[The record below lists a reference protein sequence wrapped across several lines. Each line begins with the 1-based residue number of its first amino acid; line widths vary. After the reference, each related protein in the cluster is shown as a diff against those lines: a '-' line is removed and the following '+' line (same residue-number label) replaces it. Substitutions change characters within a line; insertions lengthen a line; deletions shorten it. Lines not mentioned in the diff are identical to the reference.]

1 MALWFIFYNLF
12 FYPIFFFVYLVISFT
27 NKKAR
32 EGFLGKIRSKRLIC
46 KIFKDKNVNSEIFW
60 FHAASLGE
68 FRQVKPVIENLK
80 KSIPESTILV
90 SFFSPSGY
98 NYAVSEAIDFKIYMP
113 FDFLWTVHS
122 VLNTIKPK
130 KIIFATYDLWPNL
143 LWLAKW
149 KNIHTNLFSA
159 QIHNESYKLKFI
171 FRKFYKV
178 LYGSLSSIYATGEI
192 DLINIKKIITFQ
204 DNSLCRVLGN
214 PRFDSLI
221 ETKTGLNSH
230 VESKIKNRP
239 KRLILG
245 SMHDSDDRITLNIVY
260 ELLRKYSDL
269 KILYAPHEPEKYI
282 VRNLRNNFK
291 NAGYDAFV
299 VEDKNISKLPD
310 SRVVILGTVGVLY
323 RLYWFGS
330 LSYIGGGFS
339 SGIHN
344 IMEPAIAKLP
354 IIFGPNYKK
363 FPEAIELIRLGG
375 AFPIAE
381 ASQFKKSC
389 ELLLNDRIQVEKS
402 SKASGVLIQN
412 NLGASKKIVRGL
424 IED

>member
-1 MALWFIFYNLF
+1 MALWFILYNLF
-12 FYPIFFFVYLVISFT
+12 FYPIIFFVYLLISFT

-32 EGFLGKIRSKRLIC
+32 EGFFGKIRSKRLIY
-46 KIFKDKNVNSEIFW
+46 KIFKDENVNSEIFW

-80 KSIPESTILV
+80 KSIPASTILV

-98 NYAVSEAIDFKIYMP
+98 NHASSEAIDFKIYMP
-113 FDFLWTVHS
+113 FDFLWTAYS

-143 LWLAKW
+143 LWVAKW
-149 KNIHTNLFSA
+149 KNIHTNLLSA
-159 QIHNESYKLKFI
+159 QLHNESYKLKFV

-192 DLINIKKIITFQ
+192 DLINIKKIMTFQ
-204 DNSLCRVLGN
+204 NSSLQRVLGN

-221 ETKTGLNSH
+221 ETKIGLKSQ
-230 VESKIKNRP
+230 VEGNIKERS

-245 SMHDSDDRITLNIVY
+245 SMHDSDNRITLNIVY

-269 KILYAPHEPEKYI
+269 KILYAPHEPEKYV
-282 VRNLRNNFK
+282 VRNIKNNFK
-291 NAGYDAFV
+291 NAGYDTFV
-299 VEDKNISKLPD
+299 IEDKNISKLPD
-310 SRVVILGTVGVLY
+310 NRVIILGTVGVLH

-363 FPEAIELIRLGG
+363 FPEAVELIHLGG

-389 ELLLNDRIQVEKS
+389 ELLLNDSIQVEKS
-402 SKASGVLIQN
+402 SQASGALIQN